1 MIKPL
6 HSFVVLSKNEV
17 ENKTTTGIIL
27 LNDGQPTYRC
37 TVVAIGE
44 GKGDEKPQEKL
55 KEGDTVIVSKFART
69 TELTHEGKTYIV
81 LPYAD
86 VIAVV

>member
-17 ENKTTTGIIL
+17 ENKTKSGIHL
-27 LNDGQPTYRC
+27 LTDGQPTYRC
-37 TVVAIGE
+37 TVVAIGP
-44 GKGDEKPQEKL
+44 GKGDEKPQETMQV
-55 KEGDTVIVSKFART
+55 GDVVVVSKFART
-69 TELTHEGKTYIV
+69 TELDYEGKTYIV

-86 VIAVV
+86 VIAVL